1 MGEHSVCVGAQKENA
16 VGGISQSSNSVL
28 LRGDRLCVIERE
40 RQRKKR
46 RRQKQSVSSDFTA
59 PIIAL
64 TQASSEACH
73 SHGIH
78 TVLTTY
84 SEVPHYSGF
93 IKMSVNVC
101 GPHGS
106 YCI

>member
-1 MGEHSVCVGAQKENA
+1 M
-16 VGGISQSSNSVL
+16 
-28 LRGDRLCVIERE
+28 RDRDRKERE
-40 RQRKKR
+40 RR
-46 RRQKQSVSSDFTA
+46 REKESVSSDFTA

-64 TQASSEACH
+64 TQASAEARL
-73 SHGIH
+73 SHGIR

-84 SEVPHYSGF
+84 SEVPHYSRL
-93 IKMSVNVC
+93 IKMSVSVC